1 MKENYQNLPSIYS
14 SSVLCKL
21 QHNPLNL
28 FIAVAEV
35 SDKFLPFIPSTII
48 LQISWIS
55 RSLHWPIPPLSPCFL
70 LPSSDMLSGDFFFL
84 ECSC

>member
-21 QHNPLNL
+21 QHNSLNL

-55 RSLHWPIPPLSPCFL
+55 RSLHWPTPPFL